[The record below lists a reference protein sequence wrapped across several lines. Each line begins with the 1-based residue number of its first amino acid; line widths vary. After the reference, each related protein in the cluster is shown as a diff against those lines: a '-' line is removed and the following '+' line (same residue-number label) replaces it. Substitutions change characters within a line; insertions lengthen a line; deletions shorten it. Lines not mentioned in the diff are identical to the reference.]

1 MKTNCIGTA
10 GQAGFGVGIAPDL
23 PAGFEALPGT
33 LDTDSPEY
41 GNYRYSD
48 GSIMVYVPRF
58 DVAFKDGQ
66 AHIVGADQ
74 AAPADSRLVR
84 MPAFFN
90 KGQWRDGFFVDKY
103 LCSNNGG
110 VASSIKGGRVLSS
123 YIRND
128 HPQTPFSS
136 LGGGI
141 ADNYA
146 GAFDAAKTRG
156 ENFFVSSF
164 QMRVALG
171 MLVVAQ
177 RLNATKQTCAWLDA
191 DKQWPVGCVNWNL
204 GDNRMPG
211 LAYEPDGTY
220 KGCGLTGSAN
230 SPAAVSHNGQECG
243 VIDLNGLVWEVQSG
257 IGERGGALA
266 FVSESDALED
276 FHLNTWKAH
285 PARAGMPVKP
295 GLNYIDPTRIN
306 EGGFSAAL
314 MDENHGAGLVWVPSK
329 TPKDLCVIS
338 GGSWGVGGDAGVW
351 ALHLSAVRA
360 HSATSVGFRSA
371 SFL

>member
-1 MKTNCIGTA
+1 MKTNHIGAA
-10 GQAGFGVGIAPDL
+10 GQAGFGVVIAPRL

-33 LDTDSPEY
+33 LDAESPEY
-41 GNYRYSD
+41 GNYRHSD

-74 AAPADSRLVR
+74 EAPADSRLVR

-90 KGQWRDGFFVDKY
+90 KGLWRDGFFIDKY
-103 LCSNNGG
+103 ICSNNDG

-123 YIRND
+123 RIRNG
-128 HPQTPFSS
+128 HAQTPFSS

-141 ADNYA
+141 ADNLA

-156 ENFFVSSF
+156 EPFFVSSF

-171 MLVVAQ
+171 MLAVAQ
-177 RLNATKQTCAWLDA
+177 RLHATKQTCAWLDA
-191 DKQWPVGCVNWNL
+191 AKQWPVGCTNWRL
-204 GDNRMPG
+204 GDARMPA
-211 LAYEPDGTY
+211 LAYESDGTFD
-220 KGCGLTGSAN
+220 GCGLTGSAN
-230 SPAAVSHNGQECG
+230 RPAAVSHNGQECG
-243 VIDLNGLVWEVQSG
+243 VMDLNGLVWEVQSG

-276 FHLNTWKAH
+276 FHLDTWSAH
-285 PARAGMPVKP
+285 PARANLPGKP
-295 GLNYIDPTRIN
+295 GLNWIDPMRIN
-306 EGGFSAAL
+306 EDGFSSAIT
-314 MDENHGAGLVWVPSK
+314 DENHHAGCVWLSSR
-329 TPKDLCVIS
+329 TPPGLCVIS
-338 GGSWGVGGDAGVW
+338 GGHWDYGGGAGVW
-351 ALHLSAVRA
+351 ALYLADVR
-360 HSATSVGFRSA
+360 SGSYYGVGFRSA